1 MILAS
6 LAGAAACSG
15 EAPPGNTMIPG
26 TSEPTTPVTPGIN
39 PTTPVT
45 PGVTPPTG
53 VTPGVNPPGVTPTN
67 PPVTPTTG
75 PTDTTEPPP
84 PPPGLCVPGVPT
96 TSQVP
101 RLTNV
106 QYDKVVRDVLGVNPT
121 GASWSDGF
129 ELDTRGELSNTQ
141 WGQYQARA
149 DVIAKAVMGA
159 PLGAELTTAAASAAT
174 LETAVTNL
182 GRKMFR
188 RPMTEAEITSFMSLM
203 DVQPPGTA
211 AEIAEVVVYAFLVS
225 PNFIMRLELD
235 APSEMVPGTEAKPQT
250 AVKLSSYEVA
260 SRLSFLLWNSVPD
273 TALNAAADANE
284 LQTAEQIQ
292 AQAARMLGAE
302 FEDRVTSTIV
312 SAHRFWANIDETSS
326 LSRWGKTSHNK
337 EIFPAYD
344 DAQTAPFMAETDA
357 LFAEIGFGGQ
367 FEDLFLTKAAYVNQA
382 TAPLY
387 GATGNFTADLT
398 RVELDATERPG
409 ILTRGAFLSSFA
421 HEDDTS
427 PILRGA
433 FIVTLMGGSV
443 GNPDPEA
450 LKTPIPP
457 GTYQNNREAV
467 TALTSVEPACIACH
481 NTIINPPGFVLENFS
496 AIGSIQT
503 TDPGWEKGPIDTK
516 VDTVAFPDGARPVN
530 NALELMQ
537 GIAAGRRTKEI
548 YAEKY
553 VSYATG
559 RDANGY
565 DQCTA
570 TAIADKIDAGGYV
583 LANILGDISQAVSFR
598 YRVAGQ

>member
-1 MILAS
+1 M
-6 LAGAAACSG
+6 
-15 EAPPGNTMIPG
+15 PG
-26 TSEPTTPVTPGIN
+26 TGEPTTPVTPVVPN
-39 PTTPVT
+39 PSTTT
-45 PGVTPPTG
+45 PGVTPPGVTPTG
-53 VTPGVNPPGVTPTN
+53 VTPTPGN
-67 PPVTPTTG
+67 PPVTPPTG
-75 PTDTTEPPP
+75 TPGTTTEPPL
-84 PPPGLCVPGVPT
+84 PPPGNCMPGVPS

-106 QYDKVVRDVLGVNPT
+106 QYDKVVRDVLGVTPT

-149 DVIAKAVMGA
+149 DVIAKAVMGTA
-159 PLGAELTTAAASAAT
+159 LGTELTTAAADAASM
-174 LETAVTNL
+174 ETAVRNL

-188 RPMTEAEITSFMSLM
+188 RPMTDGEVTSFMSLM
-203 DVQPPGTA
+203 DVQPAGTP

-225 PNFIMRLELD
+225 PSFIMRLELD
-235 APSEMVPGTEAKPQT
+235 APSEAVPGTEAMPQT
-250 AVKLSSYEVA
+250 AIKLSSYEVA

-273 TALNAAADANE
+273 TVLNEAADNNM
-284 LQTAEQIQ
+284 LQTPEQIQ
-292 AQAARMLGAE
+292 AQAARMIGTE
-302 FEDRVTSTIV
+302 FQDRVTSTIV
-312 SAHRFWANIDETSS
+312 SAHRFWANIDDTSS

-337 EIFPAYD
+337 TIFPAYD
-344 DAQTAPFMAETDA
+344 DAQTAPLMAETDA

-367 FEDLFLTKAAYVNQA
+367 FEDLFLTNAAYVNQA

-387 GATGNFTADLT
+387 GATGTFGADLA
-398 RVELDATERPG
+398 RVELDGTVRPG

-433 FIVTLMGGSV
+433 FIVTLMGGAV

-450 LKTPIPP
+450 LKIPIPE
-457 GTYQNNREAV
+457 GVYQNNREAV
-467 TALTSVEPACIACH
+467 TALTSVSPECVACH

-537 GIAAGRRTKEI
+537 GVAAGRRTKEI

-570 TAIADKIDAGGYV
+570 NTIADKIEAGDYA
-583 LANILGDISQAVSFR
+583 LANILGDITQAASFR
-598 YRVAGQ
+598 YRVAAQ